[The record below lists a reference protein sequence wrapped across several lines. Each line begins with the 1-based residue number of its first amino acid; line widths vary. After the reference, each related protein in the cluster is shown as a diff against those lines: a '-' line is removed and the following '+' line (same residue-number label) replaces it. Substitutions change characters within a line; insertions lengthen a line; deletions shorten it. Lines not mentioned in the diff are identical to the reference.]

1 MRKFTKAVLL
11 GATLIAAAFAAPSLY
26 ADDAPT
32 QTHSKSGSAKD
43 QGMMGNGQHGMMG
56 GGNQGQSGMMEGNGG
71 MKGMMGMMAQMS
83 KMMET
88 CNTMMQSHM
97 EHHGGDQP
105 NGQKQAPAT
114 PNKG

>member
-43 QGMMGNGQHGMMG
+43 QGMMGNGQHGMM
-56 GGNQGQSGMMEGNGG
+56 
-71 MKGMMGMMAQMS
+71 
-83 KMMET
+83 
-88 CNTMMQSHM
+88 
-97 EHHGGDQP
+97 
-105 NGQKQAPAT
+105 
-114 PNKG
+114 

>member
-11 GATLIAAAFAAPSLY
+11 GATLIVAAAAAPSLY
-26 ADDAPT
+26 AENAPKQAQSRST
-32 QTHSKSGSAKD
+32 ND
-43 QGMMGNGQHGMMG
+43 QGMMGNGGQHGMMG
-56 GGNQGQSGMMEGNGG
+56 GGNNGQQ
-71 MKGMMGMMAQMS
+71 GMMGGNAGMNGMMNMMTQMS

-97 EHHGGDQP
+97 DHHGGDQP